1 MNDWLDYQ
9 GSGSSRAYTNDTLS
23 HASWLPDVSKQYQA
37 DDRLLNAYAEKAKKL
52 KSEYKTLL
60 NDYNRSVT
68 QYYHYEQMSEKY
80 ESNRSE
86 MASKPGQALK
96 ATQFLEKYIW
106 SYKKKASDAKEEAD
120 SYLTQMKDN
129 INSQKKLQ
137 ADVNDIDA
145 SAYPTAVERNAIRV
159 KKANSLFIPDE
170 LPSNVNRPIK
180 QSYFDMPADKFI
192 EHAAKERVRF
202 RDSINNTIGKVMD
215 KVTDA
220 DHKASDAKNKQREA
234 DERLE
239 AAQISRKGKEIC
251 DAADKLRSDAA
262 NVRREAS
269 NYRTK
274 LDNTWTSLVNREGRA
289 KDPRALEQLSSAR
302 RNISNDILR
311 TYDKISPTIIA
322 LYSELDRIKRMYNN
336 FVYDNPTSYVKTVPR
351 LLQDSKKYL
360 DEASTLNDSII
371 TTNSTDIW

>member
-1 MNDWLDYQ
+1 
-9 GSGSSRAYTNDTLS
+9 
-23 HASWLPDVSKQYQA
+23 
-37 DDRLLNAYAEKAKKL
+37 
-52 KSEYKTLL
+52 
-60 NDYNRSVT
+60 
-68 QYYHYEQMSEKY
+68 
-80 ESNRSE
+80 
-86 MASKPGQALK
+86 
-96 ATQFLEKYIW
+96 
-106 SYKKKASDAKEEAD
+106 
-120 SYLTQMKDN
+120 
-129 INSQKKLQ
+129 
-137 ADVNDIDA
+137 
-145 SAYPTAVERNAIRV
+145 
-159 KKANSLFIPDE
+159 
-170 LPSNVNRPIK
+170 
-180 QSYFDMPADKFI
+180 
-192 EHAAKERVRF
+192 
-202 RDSINNTIGKVMD
+202 MD

-239 AAQISRKGKEIC
+239 KAQIERTAKEIN
-251 DAADKLRSDAA
+251 DAVDKLRSDAA